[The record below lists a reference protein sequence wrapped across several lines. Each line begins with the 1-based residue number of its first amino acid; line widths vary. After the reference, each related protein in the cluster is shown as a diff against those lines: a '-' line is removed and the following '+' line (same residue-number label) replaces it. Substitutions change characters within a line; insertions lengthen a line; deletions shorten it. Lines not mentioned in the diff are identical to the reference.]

1 MKGTRYPYLACGVR
15 LFWDEVRQQHF
26 LLFPEGAIK
35 LNQTAWAILERCGS
49 HGNSQGSNQHRT
61 IDDIISE
68 LMLQFPNAN
77 VGSDVHELITKLAQR
92 GLITY
97 DIS

>member
-1 MKGTRYPYLACGVR
+1 MKGTSYPYLACGVR

-49 HGNSQGSNQHRT
+49 YGVSQDSNRHRT

-68 LMLQFPNAN
+68 LTSQFPDAN
-77 VGSDVHELITKLAQR
+77 VESDVYELIAKLAQR